1 MDIKSLNLA
10 SRLAISGLCL
20 SILYGILYAAMAI
33 SLSTTG
39 KIAQI
44 PTLATVQQKYGG
56 IAIVSAMQG
65 SMYDEV
71 SDDEYIEVVK
81 HWVEI
86 GSPEVLYD
94 TDIAP
99 IMDEDCTDCHNVSSS
114 MTDAMTSLPL
124 TTYDEVKA
132 WTKKGVPWSKLAVE
146 THTHLFAISMMV
158 FILSML
164 LSMTVIFNWIK
175 YALIIAAFIGLW
187 GDVLFWTLAKFIDF
201 VGYLIPL
208 TGGLLIT
215 AVGTMAIVILLDCWF
230 KLPLISKSSSNL
242 DKEN

>member
-1 MDIKSLNLA
+1 VDIKALNLA

-39 KIAQI
+39 QIAQI
-44 PTLATVQQKYGG
+44 PSLNTVQQKYAG
-56 IAIVSAMQG
+56 IAIVSAMKG
-65 SMYDEV
+65 SMYDHV
-71 SDDEYIEVVK
+71 SDDDYIEVVK
-81 HWVEI
+81 DWVEA
-86 GSPEVLYD
+86 GSSQALYD

-99 IMDEDCTDCHNVSSS
+99 IMDEDCTACHSLGST
-114 MTDAMTSLPL
+114 MTDAMTSMPL

-132 WTKKGVPWSKLAVE
+132 LTKKGIPWNKLAVE

-164 LSMTVIFNWIK
+164 LSITQVFDWIK
-175 YALIIAAFIGLW
+175 YELISAAFLGLW
-187 GDVLFWTLAKFIDF
+187 GDVLFWTLAKFVGF

-208 TGGLLIT
+208 TGGLLISAI
-215 AVGTMAIVILLDCWF
+215 AVMAIVVLVDCWTRV
-230 KLPLISKSSSNL
+230 PWISK
-242 DKEN
+242 